1 MLPKI
6 GRKIPPSAGEPPR
19 GYAVSI
25 AEALRTDLGS
35 SHQAI
40 KTLMRWTGSN
50 ERTAK
55 NWLSGTNGPSG
66 EHLLEIIRNSD
77 LVFECVLQLVGRRSV
92 LSHRNLEELRERLQ
106 STTKLISEVM
116 KTDDFPKSHQ
126 SSGPEPTIDSSGR

>member
-1 MLPKI
+1 M
-6 GRKIPPSAGEPPR
+6 GRKIPPCAGEQSR
-19 GYAVSI
+19 DYASSI

-55 NWLSGTNGPSG
+55 NWLSGANGPSG

-77 LVFECVLQLVGRRSV
+77 LVFECVLQLVDRRSV

-106 STTKLISEVM
+106 TTTKLISEVM
-116 KTDDFPKSHQ
+116 KANDFPN
-126 SSGPEPTIDSSGR
+126 IDRR